1 VNLFRHPCKS
11 LSALQGGEEGDP
23 SRSDGEGEVGID
35 ERSGIP
41 HLTPTRSAPEGG
53 EGVNG
58 NSQKPAGRPRI
69 VYLYLAIIVVS
80 WAGNWPLMK
89 LALDDAPPLVFV
101 LLRLVGTLALMAPI
115 LLALR
120 AKLLPVAGERLG
132 LFVVG
137 QLQIAGF
144 LIFSI
149 IGLAIVPA
157 GRAIVLAYTMPL
169 WAIPV
174 ERWLGGERLGRFQLA
189 GAAVGFAGL
198 LLFMNPGLIDWGAP
212 RVLGGNAMLL
222 LAAICWAG
230 GSILY
235 RRRVWRST
243 FWAQTFWQ
251 LLVSTVTV
259 AVIALPGVA
268 PGEMGAPIHW
278 SPALVL
284 ILAYNWVI
292 TTALGYF
299 LWNKILAAMPAA
311 VAGQVMA
318 LTPVGGFL
326 LSAAIFGGVVTSDV
340 VVSIVLIALG
350 IILTLR
356 G

>member
-1 VNLFRHPCKS
+1 MLAAPADTTAPNPGVT
-11 LSALQGGEEGDP
+11 
-23 SRSDGEGEVGID
+23 
-35 ERSGIP
+35 
-41 HLTPTRSAPEGG
+41 TPA
-53 EGVNG
+53 V
-58 NSQKPAGRPRI
+58 AAARPRI

-89 LALDDAPPLVFV
+89 LALADAPPLTFV
-101 LLRLVGTLALMAPI
+101 LLRLMGTLALMAPL

-120 AKLLPVAGERLG
+120 APLLPVAGERLG

-169 WAIPV
+169 WAIPI
-174 ERWLGGERLGRFQLA
+174 ELWLGMERFGRLQLA

-198 LLFMNPGLIDWGAP
+198 FLFMNPGLVDWGDP
-212 RVLGGNAMLL
+212 RILGGNAMLL

-251 LLVSTVTV
+251 IAVSTVAV
-259 AVIALPGVA
+259 ALIALPGA
-268 PGEMGAPIHW
+268 LGQPIHW
-278 SPALVL
+278 SPALIA
-284 ILAYNWVI
+284 ILAYNWVV

-299 LWNKILAAMPAA
+299 LWSKILAVMPAA
-311 VAGQVMA
+311 IAGQVMA
-318 LTPVGGFL
+318 LTPIGGFL
-326 LSAAIFGGVVTSDV
+326 LSAAIFGGAVTSDV
-340 VVSIVLIALG
+340 VVSIVLIVAG